1 VNRVDEERMMHRTGR
16 LRGISLLEVMMVS
29 AVAVGLAAAG
39 GSTLVEQARRS
50 RAVEAANNA
59 LLPHTVARDRA
70 VSARTCTETVLV
82 PPLPEAFTPAA
93 DLPAVLT
100 GAQKPTPQIA
110 MITWSACTA
119 TAVPANVE
127 FFDLGGPV
135 SFTHYSTTDER
146 LVFDKD
152 GALTA
157 TRPGKPD
164 GGIVVCG
171 AAGGGFRRPGGGG
184 GDGTDECK
192 IQPPPGPPPDDVTF
206 EATTYFGD
214 AYSFKVYA
222 RLGSTEL
229 QR

>member
-1 VNRVDEERMMHRTGR
+1 MHRPVR

-29 AVAVGLAAAG
+29 AIALTIAAVG
-39 GSTLVEQARRS
+39 GSTLVEQARRARS
-50 RAVEAANNA
+50 VEAANNA

-82 PPLPEAFTPAA
+82 PPLPEAFTPDA
-93 DLPAVLT
+93 DLPAVVT
-100 GAQKPTPQIA
+100 SSQKATPQVA
-110 MITWSACTA
+110 MITWDSCAASAVA
-119 TAVPANVE
+119 ANVE

-135 SFTHYSTTDER
+135 SFTNYSTTDAR
-146 LVFDKD
+146 LVFDQD

-164 GGIVVCG
+164 SGVSICG
-171 AAGGGFRRPGGGG
+171 AGGGGVKPGKGGGG
-184 GDGTDECK
+184 GAGGGADPSCQ
-192 IQPPPGPPPDDVTF
+192 IRPPPGPPPPDATF
-206 EATTYFGD
+206 AATTYFGD
-214 AYSFKVYA
+214 GYPFKVYA